1 MKRDPDPIGDAGL
14 QFFGRMSA
22 SISHE
27 LKNAL
32 AIIKENA
39 GLLGDY
45 VVMMGKGTPVDPQ
58 RFQTIAQRIDGQT
71 RRADTIIKDLNQF
84 AHSVDSSGKPVDLNN
99 ILELL
104 VALHRRPAAM
114 QQVSLEPLPA
124 DSAVVIT
131 TAPFLLLNA
140 LGLILAF
147 ALKTVPAEA
156 VITIAVSMDPSG
168 AEIRFG
174 GLKALADLSTD
185 QFSGDHE
192 NVLLT
197 VLGAKAIIDAAHSQ
211 IIVRLPLQQ

>member
-45 VVMMGKGTPVDPQ
+45 VSMMDKGTPVDPQ
-58 RFQTIAQRIDGQT
+58 RFHTIAQRIDGQT

-84 AHSVDSSGKPVDLNN
+84 AHSVDSSDKPVDLNN

-104 VALHRRPAAM
+104 LALHRRLAAM
-114 QQVSLEPLPA
+114 QQVSFEPQPA

-156 VITIAVSMDPSG
+156 VVTIAVSMDPSG

-174 GLKALADLSTD
+174 GLKTLADLSTD
-185 QFSGDHE
+185 QFPGDHE
-192 NVLLT
+192 NALLT
-197 VLGAKAIIDAAHSQ
+197 VLGAKAIIDAEHCQ

>member
-1 MKRDPDPIGDAGL
+1 MKARPDPIGEAGL

-45 VVMMGKGTPVDPQ
+45 VNMMGKGTPVDPQ
-58 RFQTIAQRIDGQT
+58 RFQNISQRIDGQT

-84 AHSVDSSGKPVDLNN
+84 AHSVDSSGKPVDLNH
-99 ILELL
+99 ILDLL

-114 QQVSLEPLPA
+114 LQVSLEPRPA
-124 DSAVVIT
+124 NSTVVIT

-147 ALKTVPAEA
+147 ALKSVPAEA
-156 VITIAVSMDPSG
+156 TVIIAASSASSR
-168 AEIRFG
+168 AEINFSCS
-174 GLKALADLSTD
+174 KALANFSAD
-185 QFSGDHE
+185 QFPGEQE
-192 NVLLT
+192 NALLT
-197 VLGAKAIIDAAHSQ
+197 ALGAKAIIDAEQGQ
-211 IIVRLPLQQ
+211 IIVSLPLQQ

>member
-1 MKRDPDPIGDAGL
+1 MKTQPDLIGEAGL

-22 SISHE
+22 SVSHE

-45 VVMMGKGTPVDPQ
+45 VTMMGKGASVDPE
-58 RFQTIAQRIDGQT
+58 RFQTIARRIDGQT

-84 AHSVDSSGKPVDLNN
+84 AHTVDSASKPVDLNQ
-99 ILELL
+99 ILDLL

-114 QQVSLEPLPA
+114 LQVSLEPRPS

-147 ALKTVPAEA
+147 ALKTVPAGA
-156 VITIAVSMDPSG
+156 TITIAAGIASPG
-168 AEIRFG
+168 AEICFG
-174 GLKALADLSTD
+174 RLNALADLTAG
-185 QFSGDHE
+185 QFPGEHE
-192 NVLLT
+192 NALLT
-197 VLGAKAIIDAAHSQ
+197 ALGAKAIMDAGHCQ